1 MARTGRRPGQ
11 TETRELILGAAR
23 NQFGERG
30 YDGTTIRG
38 IAAEAGVNPALVHH
52 FFGSKEQVFAAA
64 LELPVNPAMVL
75 STILD
80 GPREE
85 IGERILRL
93 FLGLWR
99 ESDTR
104 KSFLA
109 LVRSVSTNESA
120 ALMLRQFVERVMMA
134 RVAEALDIPRLRL
147 NALISHIMGIAMLRY
162 IIGVEPM
169 ASADEDELVAT
180 IAPVIQQYIDGEP
193 IE

>member
-11 TETRELILGAAR
+11 TETREQILEAAR

-38 IAAEAGVNPALVHH
+38 IAAEAGVNAALIHH

-64 LELPVNPAMVL
+64 LELPIDPADVL

-80 GPREE
+80 GPRAE
-85 IGERILRL
+85 IAERILRL
-93 FLGLWR
+93 FLRLWR
-99 ESDTR
+99 DPDTR

-120 ALMLRQFVERVMMA
+120 ALMLRQFIQRVMMA
-134 RVAEALDIPRLRL
+134 RVSEALDIPPIRL
-147 NALISHIMGIAMLRY
+147 NALIAHMMGIAMMRH
-162 IIGVEPM
+162 IVRVEPI
-169 ASADEDELVAT
+169 ASADEEDLIAT
-180 IAPVIQQYIDGEP
+180 VAPVIQHYIDD
-193 IE
+193 